1 MAIEANGK
9 FLFGTDELTLLD
21 IHCGAMMECGFLM
34 ETGIYALVDEHL
46 KMRENAPN
54 WVAYMDRLR
63 AHPSI
68 KPYRMNARAIQAH
81 GVRASTWDPNEKCQ
95 LSLTVLENV
104 WPDED

>member
-9 FLFGTDELTLLD
+9 FLLGTDDLTLLD
-21 IHCGAMMECGFLM
+21 IHCGAMMECGYLM
-34 ETGIYALVDEHL
+34 QKGIYASVDEVL
-46 KMRENAPN
+46 KIRENAPN
-54 WVAYMDRLR
+54 WAAYMDRFR

-68 KPYRMNARAIQAH
+68 KPYRFSTRAIEAH

-95 LSLTVLENV
+95 LSLAVLENA